1 MKLQTSMLIFGAAF
15 FLSASELVQNGSF
28 SNGLEHWQVPKEGS
42 DPYTASEL
50 DKTVSADSGS
60 SSVKL
65 IRNDAQGVA
74 WRPYVIQ
81 RNIRLKPDTQYEI
94 SCYIRGRNIAVQPKS
109 GAYIAVTVGNKTLH
123 YGSKGLW
130 KYDTGTF
137 DWTEVRHRFN
147 SRYFGGTDAIVAL
160 GIRDSTGTAWFD
172 SISLKEVGK
181 EPAKVSFQ
189 ADLFPFNFL
198 KEAPFGICENLP
210 GTLNLRGKGNGKYTG
225 KNAVMTLDIPKY
237 LTLEGVSET
246 HAALR
251 NGKRDLIAQ
260 NVTESPVKRNGE
272 DYRRYRIAF
281 EKQFNVWFGQSW
293 YTQRL
298 FLNAAAGSAGKK
310 SPIYWT
316 LKIGEE
322 EQPEQSG
329 MIEVLPPVKTG
340 FRPCG
345 RFGFMISQSGAVHS
359 PFPEL
364 GRKMTAFW
372 HTLVKQPLKLNSIN
386 EKPDPAYRNG
396 IMLGG
401 NYIMFPYQDSR
412 KALEQYRKKA
422 PADMDSEG
430 KHTHYTANW
439 YQLDDPEKL
448 FETYLRNSIREWR
461 RTNPEVKVAIWDFEP
476 HARGMDEA
484 GRARFAKKMNLPSV
498 PSIAEITRKYK
509 QQWLDYMIRLHA
521 EYIAKVAKIFR
532 EEAPGT
538 EFWLCSDNLHDPG
551 TGRERVAA
559 WCAVD
564 AALSDSAIDLHMHM
578 PYYTGTKY
586 FDDVKYS
593 IESLKKPFFPLN
605 DPAETSLSFF
615 RQYTPEKLKQNIIA
629 TAALGGA
636 GFGLWP
642 NDTFSGH
649 YFHCIASAYEL
660 ISGCED
666 FYADGKRVESQFAFT
681 PENTISKEVTSGNG
695 GKLMLHYPD
704 FSRKL
709 RCLAHEK
716 DGRFVFT
723 LFNYDEKEPVILKVA
738 GRGMK
743 FLVKIP
749 SNGVEVVHSYKLP
762 EQEPLTAE
770 IRSMQAKNTAGDLFR
785 EVKSREASIVWGASA
800 KGSPVLRISNGK
812 LNAEMDALGTCELIA
827 LSDAGGRELL
837 SGGHI
842 GKLMLYDAKQPKIQ
856 FMLKDM
862 KVNGR
867 NPVVVSTATVPAY
880 EGANPEQ
887 NPLMDL
893 RIARS
898 FELDGNTILV
908 RFRFSNPTSHMMNF
922 GFRVN
927 NYPQPGLRF
936 GKKNLTISLGTE
948 KVTQNSGLDNL
959 FLRKNVKI
967 GFLPHGKSRLW
978 DGGPVVISAQDKV
991 LKDSMAFFPGPGFEG
1006 VYCWN
1011 ANSKTPMMTVEFLS
1025 GGVSLAPGAERE
1037 FHYRIE
1043 VGK

>member
-1 MKLQTSMLIFGAAF
+1 MKLQTCMLIFGAAF
-15 FLSASELVQNGSF
+15 FLSASELIQNGSF
-28 SNGLEHWQVPKEGS
+28 SNGLEHWNVPKAGNDS
-42 DPYTASEL
+42 HTASEL

-60 SSVKL
+60 ASVKL
-65 IRNDAQGVA
+65 IRLKAGGVA
-74 WRPYVIQ
+74 WRPYAIQ
-81 RNIRLKPDTQYEI
+81 RGIKLKPDTQYEI
-94 SCYIRGRNIAVQPKS
+94 SCYIRGGDIPVQPRT

-147 SRYFGGTDAIVAL
+147 SKYFDGTDAIVAL

-189 ADLFPFNFL
+189 ADLFPLNFL
-198 KEAPFGICENLP
+198 KDAPFGICENLP
-210 GTLNLRGKGNGKYTG
+210 GTLNLRGKGSGKYIG
-225 KNAVMTLDIPKY
+225 KSAVMTLDIPEF

-246 HAALR
+246 HAMLR

-260 NVTESPVKRNGE
+260 DVTESPVKRNGE

-281 EKQFNVWFGQSW
+281 EKQFNVWFGQPW

-298 FLNAAAGSAGKK
+298 FLNAATGSAGKK

-329 MIEVLPPVKTG
+329 MVEVLPPVKTG

-345 RFGFMISQSGAVHS
+345 KFGFMISQSGAVHS

-364 GRKMTAFW
+364 GKKMTAFW
-372 HTLVKQPLKLNSIN
+372 HTLAEQPFKLNVIN
-386 EKPDPAYRNG
+386 EKPDPAYRNCM
-396 IMLGG
+396 MLGG

-476 HARGMDEA
+476 GAKGLDDA

-498 PSIAEITRKYK
+498 PSIAVVNQKYK
-509 QQWLDYMIRLHA
+509 RQWLDYMIGLHA

-538 EFWLCSDNLHDPG
+538 EFWLCSDNLHAG
-551 TGRERVAA
+551 EAGGRVAA

-564 AALSDSAIDLHMHM
+564 AALSDPAVDLHLHM
-578 PYYTGTKY
+578 PYYTGTRFY
-586 FDDVKYS
+586 DDVKYN
-593 IESLKKPFFPLN
+593 IESLKKPFFPLT
-605 DPAETSLSFF
+605 DPAERLWSFF
-615 RQYTPEKLKQNIIA
+615 RQYTPEKLRQNIVA

-642 NDTFSGH
+642 DDTLSGH
-649 YFHCIASAYEL
+649 YFHSIASAYEL
-660 ISGCED
+660 ISGSED
-666 FYADGKRVESQFAFT
+666 FYADGKRVESQFTFT
-681 PENTISKEVTSGNG
+681 PENTVSKEVTSANG
-695 GKLMLHYPD
+695 GKQMLHFPD
-704 FSRKL
+704 FSRNL
-709 RCLAHEK
+709 RCLVHEK
-716 DGRFVFT
+716 DGGFVFT
-723 LFNYDEKEPVILKVA
+723 LFNYDEKEPVVLNVT

-749 SNGVEVVHSYKLP
+749 PNGVEVVHSSKLP
-762 EQEPLTAE
+762 KQEPLAAE
-770 IRSMQAKNTAGDLFR
+770 IRAMRAKNNAGDLFR
-785 EVKSREASIVWGASA
+785 EVKGKDASIVWGASA
-800 KGSPVLRISNGK
+800 KGSPVLKITGAG
-812 LNAEMDALGTCELIA
+812 LHAEMDALGTCELTA
-827 LSDAGGRELL
+827 LSAAGGREML
-837 SGGHI
+837 SGGHL
-842 GKLMLYDAKQPKIQ
+842 GRLMLYDAKQPRFQFLPGGMKI
-856 FMLKDM
+856 D
-862 KVNGR
+862 GGA
-867 NPVVVSTATVPAY
+867 PEIVSNAVIPAY

-893 RIARS
+893 RISRT
-898 FELDGNTILV
+898 FELKGNTV
-908 RFRFSNPTSHMMNF
+908 FVKFRFSNPTAHSMNF

-927 NYPQPGLRF
+927 NFPQPGLRF

-967 GFLPHGKSRLW
+967 DFLPHAKSRLW
-978 DGGPVVISAQDKV
+978 DGGPVVVSAHDNV
-991 LKDSMAFFPGPGFEG
+991 LKDSMAFLPGAGFEG

-1011 ANSKTPMMTVEFLS
+1011 ANSKVPMMTVEFLS
-1025 GGVSLAPGAERE
+1025 GRVSLAPGAERE

>member
-564 AALSDSAIDLHMHM
+564 VALSDSVVDLHLHM

-586 FDDVKYS
+586 YDDVKYN

-605 DPAETSLSFF
+605 DPAETSWSFF
-615 RQYTPEKLKQNIIA
+615 RQYTPEKLRQNIIA

-642 NDTFSGH
+642 DDTLSGH
-649 YFHCIASAYEL
+649 YFHSIASAYKL

-716 DGRFVFT
+716 DGRLVFT

-749 SNGVEVVHSYKLP
+749 PNGVEVVHSYKLP
-762 EQEPLTAE
+762 EQEPLAAE

-812 LNAEMDALGTCELIA
+812 LNAEMDALGTCELTA

-908 RFRFSNPTSHMMNF
+908 KFKFSNPTSHMMNF

-978 DGGPVVISAQDKV
+978 DGGPVVISAQ
-991 LKDSMAFFPGPGFEG
+991 
-1006 VYCWN
+1006 
-1011 ANSKTPMMTVEFLS
+1011 